1 VIILGDSGA
10 GKTSL
15 ISCFQSNKFDKVC
28 STSCDNYPMA
38 FKLLGGKIIKLEI
51 KDTLGQERYREI
63 YNSFYKKADCCILVY
78 NIADSSSFEE
88 CINKFNNKIKKNC
101 KKNIKVALC
110 GNMIDLENKREISFE
125 KAAKFASENNY
136 IFMETSC
143 KQMLNVKN
151 IFEYLITTTFLDSKD
166 LLNNNLKNL
175 QDFNNNLIK
184 EIEQLKYT
192 NDILIKKLQ
201 ELEVYNNNLKENLNS
216 SDILL
221 NDLKENIKKLDN
233 SKSKLE
239 EKIEELESLNQDLKY
254 NFQVE
259 KSSKQTMQEG
269 FEEMKRIVIAQEKS
283 LNNEKEKYEQLNKK
297 LKELE
302 ELTNKDTYFK
312 KLFEMMEEIKQ
323 KDKEISELKNKF
335 HENEN
340 NLISIILVSNDEN
353 IYCSIICKNIYNF
366 EEIENLFYDK
376 YPEFKKLNNQF
387 FINGIKINENKTLEE
402 NSIFDNSII
411 YIKSKL

>member
-1 VIILGDSGA
+1 MWIRNTILNF
-10 GKTSL
+10 T
-15 ISCFQSNKFDKVC
+15 
-28 STSCDNYPMA
+28 
-38 FKLLGGKIIKLEI
+38 
-51 KDTLGQERYREI
+51 
-63 YNSFYKKADCCILVY
+63 
-78 NIADSSSFEE
+78 
-88 CINKFNNKIKKNC
+88 
-101 KKNIKVALC
+101 
-110 GNMIDLENKREISFE
+110 
-125 KAAKFASENNY
+125 
-136 IFMETSC
+136 
-143 KQMLNVKN
+143 
-151 IFEYLITTTFLDSKD
+151 
-166 LLNNNLKNL
+166 
-175 QDFNNNLIK
+175 
-184 EIEQLKYT
+184 
-192 NDILIKKLQ
+192 
-201 ELEVYNNNLKENLNS
+201 
-216 SDILL
+216 L